1 MLTMDQYSL
10 IRTAIRVHG
19 KSIRS
24 IMRDFGF
31 HRQTIRKALQGF
43 EPGYTRK
50 VPPISP
56 VMDPY
61 KEMIIVWLDED
72 KLSPQKQ
79 RHTARRVYTR
89 LVEEHGFS
97 GCEST
102 VRKYV
107 RKLKIELG
115 LHKSKAFIPC
125 EADIGLESEVD
136 WGEAH
141 VIMNGSREKVSLFI
155 MRSKYSGKDFVYA
168 YPHGRQEMFFDG
180 HIRAFRYFGGVFP
193 TLVYDNLKTAVLKIL
208 RGKNRIEQ
216 KAFVAFRSYYTFT
229 ARFCNPSSGHEK
241 GGVEGLVGYCRRNYL
256 VPMPKVSSFEELNE
270 HLMERCLRH
279 GNHHISGKEG
289 SINKLF
295 EVERPLLLSLPEVD
309 YPVIKLFSANV
320 DHYCT
325 VKIDLNRYSVP
336 HRYSGLR
343 VNVELGVDRVFI
355 YYSKVK
361 IAEHVRVFG
370 NNKWQLNPFHYL
382 ELIYQRPG
390 SFSFARPIRQ
400 WQKEWPSSYIR
411 LLDQFRFKNGEGKGT
426 KEFIEVLLLL
436 LTYDKQVVDRAIE
449 QALEYGFSDAA
460 SVKVIITYREND
472 LNSETLIQLADCP
485 HLAEY
490 KVAAPDVDIFASLL
504 EGGC

>member
-1 MLTMDQYSL
+1 MLSMDQYSL
-10 IRTAIRVHG
+10 IRTAIRAQG
-19 KSIRS
+19 KSIRCV
-24 IMRDFGF
+24 MRDFGF
-31 HRQTIRKALQGF
+31 HRQTIRKALKGI

-50 VPPISP
+50 LPPSNP

-61 KEMIIVWLDED
+61 KEIIISWLDED
-72 KLSPQKQ
+72 KSCPKKQ

-89 LVEEHGFS
+89 LVEENDFI

-115 LHKSKAFIPC
+115 LNKIKAFIPC
-125 EADIGLESEVD
+125 EPDIGKESEVD

-141 VIMNGSREKVSLFI
+141 VFMNGLKQKVYLFV
-155 MRSKYSGKDFVYA
+155 MRSKYSGKDFVCA
-168 YPHGRQEMFFDG
+168 YPHARQEMFFDG
-180 HIRAFRYFGGVFP
+180 HIRAFHYFGGIFP

-208 RGKNRIEQ
+208 RGKSRLEQ
-216 KAFVAFRSYYTFT
+216 KSFVSFRSYYTFA
-229 ARFCNPSSGHEK
+229 ARFCNPDSGHEK
-241 GGVEGLVGYCRRNYL
+241 GGVEGLVGYSRRNYL
-256 VPMPKVSSFEELNE
+256 VPMPKVSSFEELND

-279 GNHHISGKEG
+279 GNHHISGQEG
-289 SINKLF
+289 SINELF
-295 EVERPLLLSLPEVD
+295 EVERPLLLSLPEAV
-309 YPVIKLFSANV
+309 YPVIKIFSGNV

-336 HRYSGLR
+336 YRNSGLR

-370 NNKWQLNPFHYL
+370 KNKWQLNPFHYL
-382 ELIYQRPG
+382 ELISQRPG

-400 WQKEWPSSYIR
+400 WQKEWPSSYMR

-426 KEFIEVLLLL
+426 KEFIEVLFLLQ
-436 LTYDKQVVDRAIE
+436 TYDKQLVNRAIE

-460 SVKVIITYREND
+460 SVKVILTYRDND
-472 LNSETLIQLADCP
+472 SNSDVIVPLDDCP
-485 HLAEY
+485 HLAGY
-490 KVAAPDVDIFASLL
+490 KVAAPDVESFGSLL